1 MDNDTLMIKLILL
14 GDGRV
19 GKTSLANRYAK
30 NIFKSDYQP
39 TIGVNFLIKQI
50 VYNNQPVKVLIFDTA
65 GQEFLSSLRK
75 QHYAAAN
82 GVVIVY
88 DITNQ
93 QTFDDLHLWVNEI
106 QEEVGD
112 VKTIIVGNK
121 VDLEDKR
128 VISAE
133 EGKLYA
139 QSVRSSYMESSAK
152 GDILVNDIF
161 QSFIDDAIKTVSV
174 KNLEEI

>member
-1 MDNDTLMIKLILL
+1 MASETLMIKIILL

-19 GKTSLANRYAK
+19 GKTSLANRFAK
-30 NIFKSDYQP
+30 NIFRSDYQP
-39 TIGVNFLIKQI
+39 TIGINFLIKQA
-50 VYNNQPVKVLIFDTA
+50 VYQDQAVKILIFDTA

-88 DITNQ
+88 DITNK
-93 QTFDDLHLWVNEI
+93 QTFDDLDKWVNEI

-112 VKTIIVGNK
+112 VKTVFVGNK

-128 VISAE
+128 VVSAE
-133 EGKLYA
+133 EGKFYA
-139 QSVRSSYMESSAK
+139 QSVKSEYLESSAK
-152 GDILVNDIF
+152 DDIQVTDIF
-161 QSFIDDAIKTVSV
+161 QSFIDDAIKANSDDKIV
-174 KNLEEI
+174 KM